1 MGKWETFARLP
12 KDNESCVIHRLPIGR
27 LSSEWYPKFDLIMDR
42 GALSPVRRDSFV
54 VRSNISLENKQKS
67 QGRSAPVS
75 EKELK

>member
-1 MGKWETFARLP
+1 
-12 KDNESCVIHRLPIGR
+12 
-27 LSSEWYPKFDLIMDR
+27 MDR

-67 QGRSAPVS
+67 QVRSAPVS

>member
-1 MGKWETFARLP
+1 
-12 KDNESCVIHRLPIGR
+12 
-27 LSSEWYPKFDLIMDR
+27 MDR